1 MTTLINR
8 LGNICI
14 WCIGAALA
22 VLAVVTA
29 LVMVWLSFI

>member
-14 WCIGAALA
+14 WCVGAGLA